1 VKAIELDE
9 PGRAKFVRLAGLSR
23 ADLDLAATLQ
33 REIIAPRAE
42 TIVDAFYGHLRHEP
56 DFVAILN
63 ANDARIENLRTTY
76 LRYLL
81 SFGLDFESG
90 DYFRERMRIGAIH
103 AAVGVPLS
111 LYVAA
116 GRLLQ
121 QLLVDGVVAGFP
133 DAADARPLTELV
145 LKLTA
150 LDTSL
155 VVEAYH
161 GTRVESLESSVETLR
176 ARGEALARDLSTD
189 ALTGVASR
197 RSVLEILEHALENA
211 RDDGRCTGIILLDLD
226 HFKRINDRHGHGA
239 GDEVL
244 RVTAA
249 RIRASLRPL
258 DTIGR
263 YGGEEFLIVLP
274 DADLATCRLVAERG
288 RRVLNADAVNVD
300 GVAVPVSASQGI
312 AVSDGTMAASRLVE
326 CADAALYAAK
336 RAGRDRVATPEDVDH
351 PASAAAL
358 RPPGR

>member
-1 VKAIELDE
+1 
-9 PGRAKFVRLAGLSR
+9 
-23 ADLDLAATLQ
+23 
-33 REIIAPRAE
+33 
-42 TIVDAFYGHLRHEP
+42 
-56 DFVAILN
+56 
-63 ANDARIENLRTTY
+63 
-76 LRYLL
+76 
-81 SFGLDFESG
+81 
-90 DYFRERMRIGAIH
+90 
-103 AAVGVPLS
+103 
-111 LYVAA
+111 
-116 GRLLQ
+116 
-121 QLLVDGVVAGFP
+121 
-133 DAADARPLTELV
+133 
-145 LKLTA
+145 
-150 LDTSL
+150 
-155 VVEAYH
+155 
-161 GTRVESLESSVETLR
+161 VETLR

-249 RIRASLRPL
+249 RIHASLRPL